1 MAKKKDSSFNISINP
16 SDVVYT
22 GISKSRDGYSSARM
36 VVKSGDKE
44 YMSISYE
51 WEGAGVPDFAMNL
64 MSFMKGSGME
74 KSGVWTGKEEA
85 YEEFS
90 KKACKPKKK
99 DKKKDKKKMDAKE
112 DE

>member
-1 MAKKKDSSFNISINP
+1 MAKKKDSNFNISINP

-44 YMSISYE
+44 YLSINLE
-51 WEGAGVPDFAMNL
+51 WEGDGVPGFAMNL
-64 MSFMKGSGME
+64 MAFMKNSGME
-74 KSGVWTGKEEA
+74 QSGVWTGKEEA

-90 KKACKPKKK
+90 KKYCNPKKK
-99 DKKKDKKKMDAKE
+99 KKDTKKMDTKN